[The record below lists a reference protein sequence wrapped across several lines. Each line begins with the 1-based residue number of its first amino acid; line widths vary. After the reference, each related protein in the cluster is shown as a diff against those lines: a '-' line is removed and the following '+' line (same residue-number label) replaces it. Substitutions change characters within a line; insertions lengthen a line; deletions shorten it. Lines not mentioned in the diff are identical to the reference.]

1 MDMKSHIR
9 RNSADKRKP
18 HGANGRRRANQ
29 TGTLER
35 RGDGCWL
42 ARWYVY
48 TPQGER
54 VRKSKAIHAATLA
67 DAERQLRELTE
78 GNALITREKVIR
90 NRLAELDAVRGE
102 IERLERERPAL
113 AISDAF
119 EAYLRSPDRPQS
131 GTRTLDG
138 YAAQFKRFAGWM
150 ARRFPEVPE
159 LRGVTRAIAAEYL
172 AELSAN
178 ASPNTYNKHMSLLR
192 LVWRTVG
199 AEARCPSNPWENVR
213 RKTQPKTNGRRALT
227 LDELARVCSTL
238 TGEMRLLFALG
249 IYTGLRLGDCALL
262 EWGAV
267 DMARRVIV
275 TVPRKTARTGRTV
288 EIPIHATLA
297 AMLAALPP
305 ERRTG
310 YVMPETAEAYMH
322 DNSAVVKRIR
332 AAFKAAGIETGAKVA
347 GYAMGVAR
355 VGFHSLRH
363 TFVSLMGNAGAP
375 LALVQSIVGHS
386 NPMMTAHYFHARTD
400 ALADAVSALPQVATL
415 SQGEGTAD
423 TFQPVQIAP
432 VEPHANPR
440 ACATPRTFDAEAAT
454 SPAERTDAQTG
465 KEAQTDGETRLAA
478 FKAAF
483 AALSPEDREAAR
495 RWIAQDGEERVR
507 EARRTG

>member
-1 MDMKSHIR
+1 MSQH
-9 RNSADKRKP
+9 KRKRKA
-18 HGANGRRRANQ
+18 HGAGGRRRANQ

-35 RGDGCWL
+35 RGDGHWL

-48 TPQGER
+48 TPHGDR
-54 VRKSKAIHAATLA
+54 LRKSKAIHAATLA

-90 NRLAELDAVRGE
+90 SRLAELDAVRDE
-102 IERLERERPAL
+102 IGRLERERPAL
-113 AISDAF
+113 AVADAF

-138 YAAQFKRFAGWM
+138 YAAQFGRFAGWM
-150 ARRFPEVPE
+150 ARRFPDVPE
-159 LRGVTRAIAAEYL
+159 LRGVTRGMAAEYL
-172 AELSAN
+172 SELAAT
-178 ASPNTYNKHMSLLR
+178 ASPNTYNKHASLLR

-199 AEARCPSNPWENVR
+199 AEARCTSNPWENVR
-213 RKTQPKTNGRRALT
+213 RKVQPKTNGRRALT
-227 LDELARVCSTL
+227 LDELARVCLPL

-249 IYTGLRLGDCALL
+249 LYTGLRLGDCALM

-288 EIPIHATLA
+288 EVPIHPALL
-297 AMLAALPP
+297 AMLAEIPP
-305 ERRTG
+305 ERRRG
-310 YVMPETAEAYMH
+310 HVLPETAELYGRDCSGLAR
-322 DNSAVVKRIR
+322 RIR

-347 GYAMGVAR
+347 GYARGVAR

-415 SQGEGTAD
+415 SQGDDLKSTP
-423 TFQPVQIAP
+423 QPVQIAP
-432 VEPHANPR
+432 VEPYANPR

-454 SPAERTDAQTG
+454 SPAEREERSGREIAPPDATNALRG
-465 KEAQTDGETRLAA
+465 
-478 FKAAF
+478 FYAAF
-483 AALSPEDREAAR
+483 AALSPEERETAAR
-495 RWIAQDGEERVR
+495 WVWKWKK
-507 EARRTG
+507 